1 MEQEIWLA
9 RNRDGKFHL
18 FIDKMPPKT
27 KVIGLNKDSFPRST
41 IVGQ

>member
-9 RNRDGKFHL
+9 RNSKFHL

-27 KVIGLNKDSFPRST
+27 RIIGLNKDSFPRST
-41 IVGQ
+41 IVE